1 MGNTSRMKNHG
12 EFEVSGAKVTSSDD
26 TYSLVDI
33 KAYKAEEDVI
43 QELMSEES
51 VSREEALTMI
61 EQIRSWSKAPT
72 A

>member
-1 MGNTSRMKNHG
+1 MKNHG

>member
-1 MGNTSRMKNHG
+1 MKNHG
-12 EFEVSGAKVTSSDD
+12 EFEVSGAKLTSSDD